1 MRFCGNCSA
10 DTVSLSHSRQGILGK
25 LTTSAYKNVPPLE
38 EDRWITEGKD
48 ANARTPHDGRGT
60 GLSSIFGNLSR
71 KELLCLTDTALQT
84 LLRHPAIHQPYDKDE
99 QQILHQVLEG
109 AELLQHASS
118 SISPSA
124 GQGLEDVSHRPTAE
138 DEFLNRAFDLWEDQQ
153 LASSQ
158 DFLNLS
164 QMLHLPLTQN
174 QDEGK
179 EGSDYPSAPFPS
191 GCAPIP
197 THPL

>member
-1 MRFCGNCSA
+1 VRPCGNCSA
-10 DTVSLSHSRQGILGK
+10 DTTLLSLVHQGLLGK
-25 LTTSAYKNVPPLE
+25 LTTSAYKEVPPLE
-38 EDRWITEGKD
+38 EERWISEGKD
-48 ANARTPHDGRGT
+48 ANARTTYDGRGT

-109 AELLQHASS
+109 AKLLQHASS
-118 SISPSA
+118 DISTSDE
-124 GQGLEDVSHRPTAE
+124 QGVEDVSHRPAAE

-158 DFLNLS
+158 DLLNLS

-174 QDEGK
+174 QDDGED
-179 EGSDYPSAPFPS
+179 GSEYPSAPFPS